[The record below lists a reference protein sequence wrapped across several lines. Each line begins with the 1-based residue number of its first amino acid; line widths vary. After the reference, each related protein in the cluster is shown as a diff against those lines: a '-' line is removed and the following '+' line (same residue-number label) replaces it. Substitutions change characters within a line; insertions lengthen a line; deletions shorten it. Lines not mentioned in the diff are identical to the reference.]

1 MAKIETVNE
10 EHAQVDLTS
19 CDLEPIHNIG
29 AIQPA
34 GFLIATS
41 SDWLISRVSA
51 NATDFL
57 GGSIQALLGAPISG
71 VFVAAAVHAIRN
83 QVAMLR
89 GPDAV
94 ERIFAMALQD
104 GGTLFDIAIH
114 ISGSTVVLEAEPSQ
128 PPGDLNAAA
137 MVRSMMS
144 RMQGQTNLAREA
156 VRLIQ
161 SLTGFDR
168 VMVYRFH
175 ADDSGEV
182 IAERARAG
190 LIPYLGLRYPATDIP
205 RQARALL
212 VRNPV
217 RLLADVHGS
226 PVLVIPQ
233 LGAMREPLDLTMS
246 TLRAHSIMHIEY
258 LKNMGVGASMTVS
271 LVRDGRLWG
280 LISCHHMSAR
290 HVGSEQRTIVELF
303 AQLLSFLLAERDRA
317 ELASYEARM
326 GDLQHQLGAALLSS
340 GAPEQKIADMAE
352 QLRELVP
359 CDGLAVCV
367 GDKVILRDG
376 TPSLEE
382 LVELRPFL
390 DRGAAS
396 RIFST
401 DTLGSYHAPAKRF
414 AERAAGMLVVPISTA
429 PRDYVIFFRHEI
441 ARSVVWAGD
450 PSKVTVIGPNGP
462 RLTPRKSF
470 EAWRELKRGQ
480 SAPWSEAELRVS
492 ELLRVSLL
500 EAMLHFTGMTELE
513 NRAATQ
519 RHELLVAELNHRV
532 RNILGLIRSLVSQSR
547 TSAADVDTFATILGD
562 RVQALARAHDQ
573 ITAKNWGP
581 GSLAALIATEAGAFL
596 GEGVSRID
604 ATGPAIQ
611 LQPQAFSAVALVIH
625 ELMTNAA
632 KHGALAGASGRVT
645 IAWRHDAEG
654 SVTLDWNEAGGPPVA
669 KPTRQGFGTTI
680 IRQSIPH
687 ELGGQATLDYA
698 PSGLHARF
706 VLPAQHIVVGDECQ
720 PIAIAASRPETPS
733 RLSGLVL
740 AVEDNVL
747 IALDVEDVLIGLGA
761 ERVVVASNVAEALRL
776 IDLETPNFALL
787 DINLGRE
794 TSWPIATRLRMLG
807 VPHVFATGYGDG
819 IGYPIEHRLT
829 AVVTKPYSSATIA
842 RAFGKEQNI
851 VTGIR

>member
-1 MAKIETVNE
+1 MAILETVIRAHVE
-10 EHAQVDLTS
+10 VDLNS
-19 CDLEPIHNIG
+19 CDLEPIHQIG
-29 AIQPA
+29 AIQPV

-41 SDWLISRVSA
+41 SDWLISNLSA

-57 GGSIQALLGAPISG
+57 GGSIETVLGAPLRD
-71 VFVAAAVHAIRN
+71 VFVREAVHAIRN
-83 QVAMLR
+83 CLTTLR

-94 ERIFAMALQD
+94 ERIFAIRLQD
-104 GGTLFDIAIH
+104 GGDLFDLAVH
-114 ISGSTVVLEAEPSQ
+114 ISASTIIIEAEPSQ
-128 PPGDLNAAA
+128 APGELNAAA

-144 RMQGQTNLAREA
+144 RMQGQTDLPREA

-168 VMVYRFH
+168 VMIYRFH

-190 LIPYLGLRYPATDIP
+190 LTPFLGLRYPAEDIP

-217 RLLADVHGS
+217 RLLADVDGVPS
-226 PVLVIPQ
+226 LIIPQ
-233 LGAMREPLDLTMS
+233 LDAMGEPLDLSMS
-246 TLRAHSIMHIEY
+246 TLRAHSLMHIEY

-271 LVRDGRLWG
+271 LVREGHLWG

-290 HVGSEQRTIVELF
+290 HVGFEQRTTVEMF
-303 AQLLSFLLAERDRA
+303 AQLLSFVIAEQERA

-326 GDLQHQLGAALLSS
+326 GELQQQLAAALLSNS
-340 GAPEQKIADMAE
+340 NAE
-352 QLRELVP
+352 QGIAEMAAQLQDLIL

-367 GDKVILRDG
+367 GDKVILRG
-376 TPSLEE
+376 TTPTHEE
-382 LVELRPFL
+382 VADLRLLL
-390 DRGAAS
+390 DRTAAS

-401 DTLGSYHAPAKRF
+401 DSLSNFHAPATSF
-414 AERAAGMLVVPISTA
+414 AERAAGMLVVPISRA
-429 PRDYVIFFRHEI
+429 PPDYVIYFRQEI

-450 PSKVTVIGPNGP
+450 PTKVTVHGPSGP

-519 RHELLVAELNHRV
+519 RYELLIAELNHRV

-547 TSAADVDTFATILGD
+547 TSAADVDTFATILGN

-581 GSLAALIATEAGAFL
+581 GSLATLIATEAGAFL
-596 GEGVSRID
+596 GEGESRID
-604 ATGPAIQ
+604 VSGPSIG

-625 ELMTNAA
+625 ELMTNAV
-632 KHGALAGASGRVT
+632 KHGALAIDTGRVT
-645 IAWRHDAEG
+645 IAWRLDADG
-654 SVTLDWNEAGGPPVA
+654 SVTLDWDEAGGPTVA
-669 KPTRQGFGTTI
+669 KPTRQGFGSTI

-687 ELGGQATLDYA
+687 ELGGEATLDFA
-698 PSGLHARF
+698 ASGFHARF
-706 VLPAQHIVVGDECQ
+706 VLPAQHIVVGDETQ
-720 PIAIAASRPETPS
+720 PMPVAASPPGAAS
-733 RLSGLVL
+733 GLSGLVL

-761 ERVVVASNVAEALRL
+761 ERVVIASNVTEALRL
-776 IDLETPNFALL
+776 IDLETPSFALL
-787 DINLGRE
+787 DVNLGRE
-794 TSWPIATRLRMLG
+794 FSWPIATRLRSLG
-807 VPHVFATGYGDG
+807 VHHVFATGYGDG
-819 IGYPIEHRLT
+819 IDYPIEHRRT
-829 AVVTKPYSSATIA
+829 AVITKPYTSASIA
-842 RAFGKEQNI
+842 RAFNKGMSKH
-851 VTGIR
+851 